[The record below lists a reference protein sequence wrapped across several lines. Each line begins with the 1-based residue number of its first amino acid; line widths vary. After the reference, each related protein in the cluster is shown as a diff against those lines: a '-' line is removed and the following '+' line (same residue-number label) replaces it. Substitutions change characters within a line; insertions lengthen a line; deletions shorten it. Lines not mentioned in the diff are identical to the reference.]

1 MISDK
6 FMNTIWVFYEANLT
20 PRTRK
25 EYINV
30 VKNFDKCIGHDPLTL
45 TEAEAMRYYNFL
57 LEKISNRRLS
67 YTTGLMRLS
76 VMRSLCEFI
85 RYHHENHGLY
95 YINHFAS
102 ISLPDIDKT
111 IKQESLPTEDEL
123 NTLLKLSSEN
133 NDRKA
138 FLIFSL
144 IIKCGLTSNEISSLN
159 IEHIVIDNN
168 NNMCI
173 QFPLKK
179 RQKRIIK
186 LPTEIALLIN
196 QYIDSNQINEG
207 PVFINK
213 RKTRMKI
220 RDAERLFNKYIQLGM
235 DNNMINNAFTMQ
247 TLRHAAF
254 VYMLKGGASEDE
266 VAKYGG
272 ITTKWMTRYRRVVTN
287 ETNSQ
292 AIDYSIISI
301 KPSIKRP
308 INPPIN

>member
-1 MISDK
+1 MISEQ

-25 EYINV
+25 EYYNV
-30 VKNFDKCIGHDPLTL
+30 IRSFDKCIGHDPLTL
-45 TEAEAMRYYNFL
+45 TEKEAMNYYEFL
-57 LEKISNRRLS
+57 LSRIESKRLS

-85 RYHHENHGLY
+85 RYHHENHGLQY
-95 YINHFAS
+95 TNHFAS

-111 IKQESLPTEDEL
+111 IRQEELPTETDL
-123 NTLLKLSSEN
+123 NALLKLAKDN
-133 NDRKA
+133 NDSKA

-144 IIKCGLTSNEISSLN
+144 VITCGLTSNELSCLN
-159 IEHIVIDNN
+159 MEYLVKDYKNN
-168 NNMCI
+168 LCI
-173 QFPLKK
+173 QFPPKK
-179 RQKRIIK
+179 RQTRIIK
-186 LPTEIALLIN
+186 LPPEIAGLMN
-196 QYIDSNQINEG
+196 QYIISNGIYEG

-220 RDAERLFNKYIQLGM
+220 RDAERILNKYVDLGIKQNCIQKH
-235 DNNMINNAFTMQ
+235 FTIQ

-254 VYMLKGGASEDE
+254 SYMLKGGASEEE

-272 ITTKWMTRYRRVVTN
+272 ITTKWMGRYRQVTTL
-287 ETNSQ
+287 ETDRQ

-301 KPSIKRP
+301 KTT
-308 INPPIN
+308 